1 MKNYESTK
9 PLTCLE
15 LLQKFSKQKTVLP
28 MGKILNFSGIAG
40 NDVYNICPFL
50 IDNQIVIAGRV
61 EARNSWA
68 ESKIMFFKEKN
79 NIWDPIYQAP
89 IFDLEDSSIIKIG
102 NEIILSGVETYKRI
116 NNFGQMAVDYQTVFY
131 RGHDLMSLKKF
142 AASPDGMKDVRIIPR
157 NGRISVF
164 TRPQGGNNGRGKI
177 GYTELDKITDIGSNN
192 LLKAKIIE
200 NQFAEQEWGG
210 ANDLSLLA
218 NGNILVYGHI
228 AYEDP
233 DNTKHYYVSSFIY
246 DPENHLASPIKII
259 LTRENFPKSA
269 AKTVKHRDI
278 IFLGGKI
285 CQPDRSITFYVG
297 LSDAA
302 AGCYKFI

>member
-1 MKNYESTK
+1 MKNNL
-9 PLTCLE
+9 PLSCLE
-15 LLQKFSKQKTVLP
+15 LLQRFSKQKTALP
-28 MGKILNFSGIAG
+28 IGKILNFSGIAG
-40 NDVYNICPFL
+40 NDVYNISPFL
-50 IDNQIVIAGRV
+50 IGNQVVIAGRV
-61 EARNSWA
+61 EARNSLA
-68 ESKIMFFKEKN
+68 ESRIMFFKEKN
-79 NIWDPIYQAP
+79 DVWGPIYQAP
-89 IFDLEDSSIIKIG
+89 IFDLEDGSVIRVG
-102 NEIILSGVETYKRI
+102 NEIILSGVETCKSI
-116 NNFGQMAVDYQTVFY
+116 NATGQVTVDYQTVFY

-157 NGRISVF
+157 DGRISIF

-177 GYTELDKITDIGSNN
+177 GYIELDRLTDIGSSN

-200 NQFAEQEWGG
+200 NQFAPEEWGG
-210 ANDLSLLA
+210 ANDLSLLT

-233 DNTKHYYVSSFIY
+233 DNTKHYYVSSFVY
-246 DPENHLASPIKII
+246 DPKNHLASSIKII

-269 AKTVKHRDI
+269 AKTVKHQDI

-285 CQPDRSITFYVG
+285 CQPDKSIMFYVG

-302 AGCYKFI
+302 AGCYKFV